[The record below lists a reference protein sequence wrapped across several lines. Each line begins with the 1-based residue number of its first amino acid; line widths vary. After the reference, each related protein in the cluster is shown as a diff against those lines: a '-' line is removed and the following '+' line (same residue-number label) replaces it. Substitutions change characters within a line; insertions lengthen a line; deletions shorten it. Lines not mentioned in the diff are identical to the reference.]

1 MLQQSDMHK
10 LYNVAEF
17 MHLPSLEEL
26 TCPFCRQPVHK
37 DEEEANMISMRRVEA
52 NDPIAM
58 CEEGK
63 HCYREGDYEGAF
75 KYWTKA
81 AELGDADAHCQLA
94 SFLYGRW
101 TVLRLRRTRKRNG
114 ITWKKLPL
122 PVILRLD
129 IILHSFSW
137 KMVGMIEQ

>member
-1 MLQQSDMHK
+1 
-10 LYNVAEF
+10 
-17 MHLPSLEEL
+17 
-26 TCPFCRQPVHK
+26 
-37 DEEEANMISMRRVEA
+37 MRRVEA

-94 SFLYGRW
+94 SFLYGEMDGVEVEKDEKKEWYHLEEASIAGHPMARCHLAFLELENGRNERAVKHW
-101 TVLRLRRTRKRNG
+101 IIASNLGCGVSIQRLKFCYTN
-114 ITWKKLPL
+114 
-122 PVILRLD
+122 
-129 IILHSFSW
+129 
-137 KMVGMIEQ
+137 ME